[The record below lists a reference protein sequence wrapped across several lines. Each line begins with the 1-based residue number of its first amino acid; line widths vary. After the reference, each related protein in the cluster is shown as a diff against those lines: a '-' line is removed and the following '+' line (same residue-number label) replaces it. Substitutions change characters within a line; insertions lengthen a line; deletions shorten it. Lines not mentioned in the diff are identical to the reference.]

1 MPEERVKF
9 ALRISPQTQQLVK
22 DLCPRDNCQSQN
34 EFIEKAIIFY
44 AGFVSSKDSSE
55 FLSSTLT
62 STIHGTLNDS
72 ENRLARMLFKL
83 SVEMS
88 MMMNIIAA
96 KLSLDDINLT
106 RLRGKCVEDVKR
118 SNGAVKLDDAVKTQ
132 RG

>member
-1 MPEERVKF
+1 MPPPRLTPPRN
-9 ALRISPQTQQLVK
+9 AGRGTIS
-22 DLCPRDNCQSQN
+22 R
-34 EFIEKAIIFY
+34 
-44 AGFVSSKDSSE
+44 SE

-106 RLRGKCVEDVKR
+106 RLRGKCVEDVKH
-118 SNGAVKLDDAVKTQ
+118 SNGAVKLDDAVKAH